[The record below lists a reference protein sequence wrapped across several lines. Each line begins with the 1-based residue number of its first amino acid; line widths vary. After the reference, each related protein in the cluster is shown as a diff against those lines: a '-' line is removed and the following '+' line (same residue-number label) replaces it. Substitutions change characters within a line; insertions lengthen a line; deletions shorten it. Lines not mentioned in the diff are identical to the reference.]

1 MKLISDL
8 ISFFSQPETET
19 KEKSPNGLC
28 PVCWGYQQYDGKIRH
43 LIKDKQI
50 DINNH
55 KESRPFFEEVIK
67 KHVDGITLKEGL
79 VEDCP
84 TCSKQ
89 KEDKPQPLKRHTSI
103 VPLSKDHHHALLLC
117 WKITQGLK
125 KNIDVTRIKTYVD
138 WFWENHVLL
147 HFKIEEKY
155 LFPVLG
161 SKHPLIQQ
169 ALNEHKML
177 EQLFTNDECSDTQL
191 EQIAA
196 MLNAHIRFEE
206 RVLFQEIQQQAT
218 NEQLNLI
225 EKHHQ
230 GETCENWHDEF
241 WK

>member
-161 SKHPLIQQ
+161 NNHP
-169 ALNEHKML
+169 
-177 EQLFTNDECSDTQL
+177 
-191 EQIAA
+191 
-196 MLNAHIRFEE
+196 
-206 RVLFQEIQQQAT
+206 
-218 NEQLNLI
+218 
-225 EKHHQ
+225 
-230 GETCENWHDEF
+230 
-241 WK
+241 